1 VSLPGLRILTSKIL
15 LYVSEG
21 VLDRPTALVEAR
33 YVSSGGIEIGGK
45 EEIVRLFTSRVAD
58 DDQQDLLMG
67 TELIPEDRAGVNE
80 ALLGATADVDD
91 GAFPSL

>member
-1 VSLPGLRILTSKIL
+1 LRILTSKIL

-21 VLDRPTALVEAR
+21 VLYRPTALVEAG

-45 EEIVRLFTSRVAD
+45 EEIVRLSASRVAD

-67 TELIPEDRAGVNE
+67 TEPIPEDRAGVHK
-80 ALLGATADVDD
+80 AFFCATADIDD
-91 GAFPSL
+91 ATFPSL

>member
-1 VSLPGLRILTSKIL
+1 MRILTSKIL

-21 VLDRPTALVEAR
+21 VLDRPTALVAAG

-45 EEIVRLFTSRVAD
+45 EEIVRLFASQVAD

-67 TELIPEDRAGVNE
+67 TERIPEDRSGVKK
-80 ALLGATADVDD
+80 ALLGATADIDD
-91 GAFPSL
+91 ATFPSL